1 MCYSCVW
8 YDGVLKMIF
17 FIVCLWIIIN
27 FDKFV
32 GDYRLIIVLIKC
44 LIYSFFVFLIVGIDG
59 LLIIV
64 EFFLFIL

>member
-1 MCYSCVW
+1 
-8 YDGVLKMIF
+8 MIF

-32 GDYRLIIVLIKC
+32 GDYRLIIVLIKF
-44 LIYSFFVFLIVGIDG
+44 LFNSFFVFLIVGIDG

>member
-1 MCYSCVW
+1 
-8 YDGVLKMIF
+8 MIF

-32 GDYRLIIVLIKC
+32 GDYRLIIVLIKY